1 MYERGK
7 KIFDKQFPGENITY
21 AEKLTKLA
29 NLGLTGHQIIK
40 EMNIGYTTLH
50 RWLRKLNINLP
61 NYHNA
66 LKFDNTVF
74 DTIDTEEKAY
84 WLGFMYADGY
94 VQNNGNSV
102 ELSLKG
108 SDVEHLEKFRVFL
121 QNSNEVK
128 IGTSKCG
135 DKRFT
140 RCRLIMTDKHFHDTL
155 IEKGCVPNKS
165 LILTFPDK
173 SLFSSEDLI
182 IHFIRG
188 YIDGDGCITYG
199 CTGYSIIS
207 IIGTK
212 EFLDGLMEL
221 YPDIFTTIYH
231 KDKRH
236 PTSNTYCVELG
247 AEKSAEFG
255 QLLYSNATVFLQ
267 RKYDKFI
274 NNKYDKREHIR
285 RMYTHSEKQ
294 LRYFNRGSN
303 RHWQDINSSS
313 DN

>member
-1 MYERGK
+1 
-7 KIFDKQFPGENITY
+7 
-21 AEKLTKLA
+21 
-29 NLGLTGHQIIK
+29 
-40 EMNIGYTTLH
+40 
-50 RWLRKLNINLP
+50 
-61 NYHNA
+61 
-66 LKFDNTVF
+66 
-74 DTIDTEEKAY
+74 
-84 WLGFMYADGY
+84 
-94 VQNNGNSV
+94 
-102 ELSLKG
+102 
-108 SDVEHLEKFRVFL
+108 
-121 QNSNEVK
+121 
-128 IGTSKCG
+128 
-135 DKRFT
+135 
-140 RCRLIMTDKHFHDTL
+140 MTDKHFHDTL

-255 QLLYSNATVFLQ
+255 QLLYSNATIFL
-267 RKYDKFI
+267 
-274 NNKYDKREHIR
+274 
-285 RMYTHSEKQ
+285 
-294 LRYFNRGSN
+294 
-303 RHWQDINSSS
+303 
-313 DN
+313 